1 MTVAGG
7 VGAND
12 GEKNRGGATWT
23 QREKGETR
31 KEEGLGCTGK
41 EDNGRGIGIQIKA
54 ATKW

>member
-31 KEEGLGCTGK
+31 KEEGLGYTGK
-41 EDNGRGIGIQIKA
+41 EDNGRGNRN
-54 ATKW
+54 TD